1 VEKFIQELRDDL
13 KRDEGYHRYP
23 YFDQYCYVTIGVGHN
38 LHANPLTDTD
48 REMGMRLGP
57 TTGDFIEYLL
67 DEDLQVVHRY
77 LTDYFGW
84 IDDLPLHQQRALY
97 NMCFQLGAKEFA
109 EFEPTWRH
117 LRAGELD
124 LVERHL
130 RNSLW
135 FRQTTKR
142 AERVINLLIRGK

>member
-1 VEKFIQELRDDL
+1 VEKFIQQLRADL
-13 KRDEGYHRYP
+13 KRDEGFRINP
-23 YFDQYCYVTIGVGHN
+23 YFDQNFYVTVGYGHN
-38 LHANPLTDTD
+38 LHAHPLTNEQ
-48 REMGMRLGP
+48 RELGKNVP
-57 TTGDFIEYLL
+57 ITVFLECLF

-77 LTDYFGW
+77 LTDHFGW

-97 NMCFQLGAKEFA
+97 NMAFQLGETGFA
-109 EFEPTWRH
+109 LFEPTWVH

-135 FRQTTKR
+135 YRQTPKR
-142 AERVINLLIRGK
+142 AERVINLLIRGT